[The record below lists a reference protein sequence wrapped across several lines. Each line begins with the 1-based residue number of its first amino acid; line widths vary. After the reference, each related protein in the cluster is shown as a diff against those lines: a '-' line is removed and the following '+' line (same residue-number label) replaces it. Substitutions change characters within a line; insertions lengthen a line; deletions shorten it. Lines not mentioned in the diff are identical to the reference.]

1 MPKRPQSKELFTA
14 SEVAKFCQVDL
25 KTIHVP
31 ALVIWGEED
40 PWTDSKMADR
50 LVNALP
56 DGRLVRLPGIGRL
69 VPEET
74 PERMNSL
81 LLEFMKRR
89 AVA

>member
-1 MPKRPQSKELFTA
+1 MNHLLSLASSITA
-14 SEVAKFCQVDL
+14 EDVEDIDL
-25 KTIHVP
+25 RTIHVP

-40 PWTDSKMADR
+40 QWTDAKTADS
-50 LVNALP
+50 LVNSLP

-69 VPEET
+69 VPEES
-74 PERMNSL
+74 PERMNAL